1 MLKTIE
7 QMKKSF
13 GQMFES
19 IKTPSME
26 IRFCGMIAIISTY
39 APNFKKGTKE
49 WKISGIIDF
58 ESKTSSFCQSEIFGM
73 DNWTLFDALS
83 LGDLLEQVFPGF
95 KTKLIS
101 HLPTNKAHL
110 GDNLYKVTF
119 TCSEIVFAIK
129 EIIAFTQI
137 FTLPEDKIILVL
149 NSIKN
154 KDGAFPYATTDT
166 SSYKDGVAL
175 YIENLVSF
183 INSSPIPIK
192 LKMNG
197 RGATA
202 YGFLSF
208 ASSET
213 KKMLED
219 NGVVLPNLEDILKSL
234 LVALK
239 IMVVSNNTTL
249 HTLWKW
255 LADNKFNGSEISGD
269 DKFWAKY
276 YLAVPK
282 DDLVE
287 ASVLGDLLIKI
298 CGLEMTAL
306 NGWKE
311 APFSSSTGII
321 CETFN
326 NKGFISYLEESSHVK
341 KGADYLG
348 IVCTTAMMQMFTN

>member
-1 MLKTIE
+1 MLKSIE

-13 GQMFES
+13 GQMFGS
-19 IKTPSME
+19 IKTSSME
-26 IRFCGMIAIISTY
+26 IHFCGTLAIICTL

-49 WKISGIIDF
+49 WKLSGIIDF
-58 ESKTSSFCQSEIFGM
+58 ESKISIFCQSEIFAM
-73 DNWTLFDALS
+73 DNWTLFEALS

-95 KTKLIS
+95 KDKLIS
-101 HLPTNKAHL
+101 HLPADKAHL
-110 GDNLYKVTF
+110 GDDLYKVTF
-119 TCSEIVFAIK
+119 TCGEIVFAIK
-129 EIIAFTQI
+129 EIIALTQI
-137 FTLPEDKIILVL
+137 FTLPEDKIIFVL
-149 NSIKN
+149 DRIKN
-154 KDGAFPYATTDT
+154 KDGAFPYLT
-166 SSYKDGVAL
+166 SETRSYKDGIAL
-175 YIENLVSF
+175 YIETLVSF

-208 ASSET
+208 ASAET
-213 KKMLED
+213 KKLLED
-219 NGVVLPNLEDILKSL
+219 NGIVFQNLEDVLKSL

-239 IMVVSNNTTL
+239 VMVVSNNPVL
-249 HTLWKW
+249 QKLWKW
-255 LADNKFNGSEISGD
+255 LADNKFSKGEFSGD

-276 YLAVPK
+276 YLSVPK

-287 ASVLGDLLIKI
+287 VSVLGDILIKI

-311 APFSSSTGII
+311 APFSSCMDII
-321 CETFN
+321 SDTFK
-326 NKGFISYLEESSHVK
+326 NKGIISYLEESSHVK

-348 IVCTTAMMQMFTN
+348 IVCQSAEMQMFH